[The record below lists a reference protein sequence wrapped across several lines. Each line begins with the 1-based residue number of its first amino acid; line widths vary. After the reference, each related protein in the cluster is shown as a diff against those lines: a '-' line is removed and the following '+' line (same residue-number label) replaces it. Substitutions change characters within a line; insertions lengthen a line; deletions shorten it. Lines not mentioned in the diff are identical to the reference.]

1 MIMRRTH
8 RAHWC
13 CTRNASLVRAFSLM
27 MPASPTVRK
36 ATPDPG
42 PEAVVNR
49 TILVLD
55 AYERHGSELLGFL
68 VRATR
73 DRALAEDVLQETF
86 LRLVREA
93 RAGRS
98 PTDPRAWLFRVAANQ
113 VVSAARRRATVAKW
127 APFLGQRGPDAA
139 SSLDVVLGRE
149 ARDRVEAAL
158 VVLSPDAR
166 TAILLAAHGLGTVA
180 VAAAIGRTELAT
192 RSLLCRARLR
202 LREHLAEEEK
212 R

>member
-1 MIMRRTH
+1 
-8 RAHWC
+8 
-13 CTRNASLVRAFSLM
+13 M
-27 MPASPTVRK
+27 MPASPTLRK

-55 AYERHGSELLGFL
+55 AYERHAGELLGFL

-73 DRALAEDVLQETF
+73 DRGLAEDVLQETY

-113 VVSAARRRATVAKW
+113 VISAARRRATVAKW
-127 APFLGQRGPDAA
+127 TPFLASRRTDAA

-149 ARDRVEAAL
+149 ARDRIETAL
-158 VVLSPDAR
+158 AVLSPDAR
-166 TAILLAAHGLGTVA
+166 TAVLLAAHGLGTAA

-202 LREHLAEEEK
+202 LRERLAEEGD

>member
-1 MIMRRTH
+1 
-8 RAHWC
+8 
-13 CTRNASLVRAFSLM
+13 M
-27 MPASPTVRK
+27 MPASRDLRK
-36 ATPDPG
+36 VLPDRATD
-42 PEAVVNR
+42 AVVDR

-73 DRALAEDVLQETF
+73 DRQHAEDVLQETY

-98 PTDPRAWLFRVAANQ
+98 PDDPRAWLFRVAANQ

-127 APFLGQRGPDAA
+127 APFIASREVRDI
-139 SSLDVVLGRE
+139 SSLDIVLARE
-149 ARDRVEAAL
+149 ARDRVERAL
-158 VVLSPDAR
+158 EVLSADAR
-166 TAILLAAHGLGTVA
+166 TAILLAAHGLGT
-180 VAAAIGRTELAT
+180 AAIAGAIGRTELAT

-202 LREHLAEEEK
+202 VRAHLAEEED

>member
-1 MIMRRTH
+1 M
-8 RAHWC
+8 
-13 CTRNASLVRAFSLM
+13 
-27 MPASPTVRK
+27 
-36 ATPDPG
+36 D
-42 PEAVVNR
+42 R

-73 DRALAEDVLQETF
+73 DRALAEDVLQEAY

-98 PTDPRAWLFRVAANQ
+98 PTDPRAWLYRVAANQ

-127 APFLGQRGPDAA
+127 APFLASGRSGGG

-158 VVLSPDAR
+158 GVLTPDAR
-166 TAILLAAHGLGTVA
+166 TAVLLAAHGLGTAA
-180 VAAAIGRTELAT
+180 VATAIGRTELAT

-202 LREHLAEEEK
+202 LRSTLEREEN

>member
-1 MIMRRTH
+1 
-8 RAHWC
+8 
-13 CTRNASLVRAFSLM
+13 
-27 MPASPTVRK
+27 MPASPTLRK
-36 ATPDPG
+36 ATPDHG
-42 PEAVVNR
+42 PDAVVDR

-73 DRALAEDVLQETF
+73 DRQLAEDVLQETY
-86 LRLVREA
+86 LRMVREA

-127 APFLGQRGPDAA
+127 APFLMSASSESV
-139 SSLDVVLGRE
+139 SSLDIVLGRE
-149 ARDRVEAAL
+149 AHDRVDAAL
-158 VVLSPDAR
+158 SLLSADGR
-166 TAILLAAHGLGTVA
+166 TAILLAAHGLGTA
-180 VAAAIGRTELAT
+180 AIAAAIGRTELAT

-202 LREHLAEEEK
+202 VRAHLTQEE
-212 R
+212 RDR

>member
-1 MIMRRTH
+1 M
-8 RAHWC
+8 
-13 CTRNASLVRAFSLM
+13 M
-27 MPASPTVRK
+27 MPASPTLRK

-42 PEAVVNR
+42 PEAVVDR

-73 DRALAEDVLQETF
+73 DRALAEDVLQETY
-86 LRLVREA
+86 LRLIREA

-127 APFLGQRGPDAA
+127 APFLGSSRAAAA
-139 SSLDVVLGRE
+139 STLDVVLGRE

-158 VVLSPDAR
+158 AVLSADGR
-166 TAILLAAHGLGTVA
+166 TAVLLAAHGLGTTG

-202 LREHLAEEEK
+202 LRAYLAEEND

>member
-1 MIMRRTH
+1 M
-8 RAHWC
+8 
-13 CTRNASLVRAFSLM
+13 M
-27 MPASPTVRK
+27 MPASPTLRK
-36 ATPDPG
+36 ASPDRG
-42 PEAVVNR
+42 PELVVDR

-55 AYERHGSELLGFL
+55 AYERHAGELLGFL

-73 DRALAEDVLQETF
+73 DRQLAEDVLQETY

-93 RAGRS
+93 RSGRS

-113 VVSAARRRATVAKW
+113 VISLARRRATAATW
-127 APFLGQRGPDAA
+127 APFLGSRASGEM
-139 SSLDVVLGRE
+139 SSLDIVLARE
-149 ARDRVEAAL
+149 ARDRVEGAL

-166 TAILLAAHGLGTVA
+166 TAILLAAHGVGTAA

-202 LREHLAEEEK
+202 VRAHLAQEED